1 MAPYADAHHRLKT
14 PRAAALAGILFS
26 VLLLIA
32 LDLLMESVQTGLDDP
47 GVWLAS
53 DARKVGVAVNLM
65 PFAGVAFLWFVGVMR
80 DRLGDAEDRL
90 FATVFLGSG
99 LLFIGTLFVAA
110 SIVGA
115 MLITNATAP
124 SIFSGSPE
132 FRLARSFAYY
142 LTSAFSLK
150 MAGVFIVTASTLVLR
165 TGFTARWTA
174 IIGYLLAGIM
184 FPVWVFIISANIL
197 IEEFRRPA
205 DGREARATSGS

>member
-32 LDLLMESVQTGLDDP
+32 LDLLMESVQIGLDDP

-90 FATVFLGSG
+90 FATLVQSPRGPPAPWAKPPAP
-99 LLFIGTLFVAA
+99 TA
-110 SIVGA
+110 GA
-115 MLITNATAP
+115 GRANPDLRI
-124 SIFSGSPE
+124 
-132 FRLARSFAYY
+132 
-142 LTSAFSLK
+142 
-150 MAGVFIVTASTLVLR
+150 LV
-165 TGFTARWTA
+165 
-174 IIGYLLAGIM
+174 
-184 FPVWVFIISANIL
+184 
-197 IEEFRRPA
+197 
-205 DGREARATSGS
+205 

>member
-1 MAPYADAHHRLKT
+1 VAPYADAHHRLKT

-65 PFAGVAFLWFVGVMR
+65 PFAGVAFLWFVSVMR
-80 DRLGDAEDRL
+80 DRDRL

-124 SIFSGSPE
+124 SIFPGSPE

>member
-65 PFAGVAFLWFVGVMR
+65 PFAGVAFLWFVSVMR
-80 DRLGDAEDRL
+80 DRDRL

-124 SIFSGSPE
+124 SIFPGSPE